1 MIPWI
6 AVVGAVC
13 LVVMTIA
20 VHMPIVVF
28 VRGEWSETTRRIKA
42 RLRVVHP
49 WVLSLD
55 YDTVHEGMI
64 LRVVGRRVAG
74 KHRGGEGE
82 GRSGEAPK
90 GRGEGK
96 EHSPEEPTDR
106 DAPESSHDFGAP
118 EPAEDH
124 LSRPSPEG
132 ERTGG
137 DDHVEATRSARRE
150 EDRREGEHTTEQR
163 RRRTGILRRLRETLN
178 RVRNSRVVYVLRRR
192 QWRRRVLR
200 WVGRVIG
207 SVRRAVVVERC
218 DVRVTGGFE
227 DPSVAGKL
235 FGVSE
240 GVRCA
245 LNAPRPSRASLRF
258 TPVFDRECLE
268 IRGSTTV
275 RTSAAGL
282 AMPFAVAVITFP
294 FFRTYRVYR
303 HVKRMGKE
311 TATRTK
317 AA

>member
-1 MIPWI
+1 MILWI

-13 LVVMTIA
+13 LLVVTI
-20 VHMPIVVF
+20 VLYVPIVVF

-55 YDTVHEGMI
+55 YDTMHQGMI
-64 LRVVGRRVAG
+64 LRVLGRSVAG
-74 KHRGGEGE
+74 KHREGEGE

-90 GRGEGK
+90 GRGE
-96 EHSPEEPTDR
+96 EERSPEESMDR
-106 DAPESSHDFGAP
+106 DAPESPHDSGAP

-124 LSRPSPEG
+124 LSHPPPGG

-137 DDHVEATRSARRE
+137 DDRGEATRSAGRQ
-150 EDRREGEHTTEQR
+150 EDRREGEHTTERQQ
-163 RRRTGILRRLRETLN
+163 RRTGIWRRLREAFN
-178 RVRNSRVVYVLRRR
+178 RVRNSRVVYVLRSR

-200 WVGRVIG
+200 WAGRVIG
-207 SVRRAVVVERC
+207 SARRAVVVDRC

-235 FGVSE
+235 FGISE

-245 LNAPRPSRASLRF
+245 LNAPRPSRTSLRF

-282 AMPFAVAVITFP
+282 VRPLAVAVVTFP
-294 FFRTYRVYR
+294 FFRTYHVYR